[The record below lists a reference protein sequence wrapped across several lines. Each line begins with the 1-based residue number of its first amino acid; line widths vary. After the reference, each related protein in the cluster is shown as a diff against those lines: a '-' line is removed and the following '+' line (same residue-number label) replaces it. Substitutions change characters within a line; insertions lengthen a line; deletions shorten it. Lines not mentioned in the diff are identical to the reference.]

1 MRLCDAL
8 ELVWIATSLGGAHSL
23 VGHAASTTHRQ
34 MDPEARRAAG
44 IADGLVRL
52 SVGLEDPDDLI
63 ADLDRALEKAGGS
76 GGSRSER
83 ERASVSSPRER

>member
-1 MRLCDAL
+1 VRLCDAL

-23 VGHAASTTHRQ
+23 AGHAASTTHRQ

-52 SVGLEDPDDLI
+52 GVGLEDPDDLI
-63 ADLDRALEKAGGS
+63 ADLDRALEK
-76 GGSRSER
+76 
-83 ERASVSSPRER
+83 V